1 MTQPTA
7 ELNRSVREIVNV
19 IRNRRQELVEVTTSS
34 TQTVAEAKEMEH
46 NILGMLPTVAQLFEE
61 KMTPLIEL
69 LRKTAIQQTTT
80 PR

>member
-34 TQTVAEAKEMEH
+34 TQTVAEAKEMEQ
-46 NILGMLPTVAQLFEE
+46 NILGMLPPVAQLFEE
-61 KMTPLIEL
+61 KITPLIEL